1 MRKIAIYDSFT
12 EPKHRRL
19 IDETAARAG
28 FTVDYYAAPAA
39 VPADKRGDYE
49 VIYGM
54 PKPGE
59 LKDFVNLK
67 WFCGS
72 FAGVDA
78 YLDDS
83 LYPSPE
89 VMLSNSSGSYGVTIA
104 EHIVMVTLMLLRHAP
119 AYCADQTAGR
129 WGEVMPMRSIIGS
142 TVTVIGTGDIGTEFA
157 RRAKALGAKSV
168 RGVRRTKK
176 AADPAF
182 DEIHT
187 NEELDALLPDT
198 DILVLALPATGAT
211 KNILSA
217 ERIAL
222 LPRRAYVVNVGRGS
236 AIDQTALVDALN
248 AGRIAGAALDVF
260 QREPLPEND
269 PAWTA
274 KNLIVTPHISGQ
286 MSLGYTRDRNVELF
300 CEDLERYGKGEKP
313 VRLVDRRIGY

>member
-89 VMLSNSSGSYGVTIA
+89 VMLSNSSGAYGVTIA
-104 EHIVMVTLMLLRHAP
+104 EHMVMVTLMLLRHA
-119 AYCADQTAGR
+119 G
-129 WGEVMPMRSIIGS
+129 
-142 TVTVIGTGDIGTEFA
+142 
-157 RRAKALGAKSV
+157 
-168 RGVRRTKK
+168 K
-176 AADPAF
+176 AAA
-182 DEIHT
+182 
-187 NEELDALLPDT
+187 
-198 DILVLALPATGAT
+198 
-211 KNILSA
+211 
-217 ERIAL
+217 
-222 LPRRAYVVNVGRGS
+222 
-236 AIDQTALVDALN
+236 
-248 AGRIAGAALDVF
+248 
-260 QREPLPEND
+260 EPLEVHEV
-269 PAWTA
+269 
-274 KNLIVTPHISGQ
+274 L
-286 MSLGYTRDRNVELF
+286 
-300 CEDLERYGKGEKP
+300 
-313 VRLVDRRIGY
+313 

>member
-89 VMLSNSSGSYGVTIA
+89 VMLSNSSGAYGVTIA
-104 EHIVMVTLMLLRHAP
+104 EHIVMVTLMLLRRMP
-119 AYCADQTAGR
+119 DFQDIVR
-129 WGEVMPMRSIIGS
+129 RREWVQELPMRSIYGS
-142 TVTVIGTGDIGTEFA
+142 RITVLGAGDTVVLLSDGITDADAVGLEALLCRFQSQDQQELADTVLA
-157 RRAKALGAKSV
+157 YAKAHTPADRRDDMSV
-168 RGVRRTKK
+168 IVAR
-176 AADPAF
+176 
-182 DEIHT
+182 
-187 NEELDALLPDT
+187 LLP
-198 DILVLALPATGAT
+198 
-211 KNILSA
+211 N
-217 ERIAL
+217 
-222 LPRRAYVVNVGRGS
+222 
-236 AIDQTALVDALN
+236 
-248 AGRIAGAALDVF
+248 
-260 QREPLPEND
+260 
-269 PAWTA
+269 
-274 KNLIVTPHISGQ
+274 
-286 MSLGYTRDRNVELF
+286 
-300 CEDLERYGKGEKP
+300 
-313 VRLVDRRIGY
+313 

>member
-89 VMLSNSSGSYGVTIA
+89 VMLSNSSGAYGVTIA
-104 EHIVMVTLMLLRHAP
+104 EHMVMVTLMLLRHAP
-119 AYCADQTAGR
+119 AYCADQAAGR
-129 WGEVMPMRSIIGS
+129 WGR
-142 TVTVIGTGDIGTEFA
+142 
-157 RRAKALGAKSV
+157 
-168 RGVRRTKK
+168 
-176 AADPAF
+176 
-182 DEIHT
+182 
-187 NEELDALLPDT
+187 
-198 DILVLALPATGAT
+198 VLARCGVGTAACYPHCWY
-211 KNILSA
+211 
-217 ERIAL
+217 AL
-222 LPRRAYVVNVGRGS
+222 FKEQRGIS
-236 AIDQTALVDALN
+236 FGV
-248 AGRIAGAALDVF
+248 
-260 QREPLPEND
+260 PHCPPE
-269 PAWTA
+269 
-274 KNLIVTPHISGQ
+274 
-286 MSLGYTRDRNVELF
+286 
-300 CEDLERYGKGEKP
+300 KGC
-313 VRLVDRRIGY
+313 G

>member
-89 VMLSNSSGSYGVTIA
+89 VMLSNSSGAYGVTIA
-104 EHIVMVTLMLLRHAP
+104 EHMVMVTLMLLRHAP
-119 AYCADQTAGR
+119 AYCADQAAGR
-129 WGEVMPMRSIIGS
+129 WGRVLPMRSIMGS
-142 TVTVIGTGDIGTEFA
+142 TITIVGTGDIGTEFA
-157 RRAKALGAKSV
+157 RRAKAMVAKMDELGF
-168 RGVRRTKK
+168 GNC
-176 AADPAF
+176 
-182 DEIHT
+182 T
-187 NEELDALLPDT
+187 N
-198 DILVLALPATGAT
+198 TGACQ
-211 KNILSA
+211 A
-217 ERIAL
+217 ECPKSISIAHIA
-222 LPRRAYVVNVGRGS
+222 R
-236 AIDQTALVDALN
+236 LN
-248 AGRIAGAALDVF
+248 RDFIIAKLKD
-260 QREPLPEND
+260 
-269 PAWTA
+269 
-274 KNLIVTPHISGQ
+274 
-286 MSLGYTRDRNVELF
+286 
-300 CEDLERYGKGEKP
+300 
-313 VRLVDRRIGY
+313 

>member
-89 VMLSNSSGSYGVTIA
+89 VMLSNSSGAYGVTIA
-104 EHIVMVTLMLLRHAP
+104 EHMVMVTLMLLRHAP
-119 AYCADQTAGR
+119 AYCADQA
-129 WGEVMPMRSIIGS
+129 
-142 TVTVIGTGDIGTEFA
+142 
-157 RRAKALGAKSV
+157 AL
-168 RGVRRTKK
+168 
-176 AADPAF
+176 
-182 DEIHT
+182 
-187 NEELDALLPDT
+187 LDALNHDRL
-198 DILVLALPATGAT
+198 
-211 KNILSA
+211 
-217 ERIAL
+217 
-222 LPRRAYVVNVGRGS
+222 
-236 AIDQTALVDALN
+236 
-248 AGRIAGAALDVF
+248 AGAALDVF
-260 QREPLPEND
+260 EQEPIPAGD

-274 KNLIVTPHISGQ
+274 KNLLITPHISGQ
-286 MSLGYTRDRNVELF
+286 MSLGYTRDRNVQLF
-300 CEDLERYGKGEKP
+300 CEDLERYGRGEKP
-313 VRLVDRRIGY
+313 LRLVDRRIGY

>member
-89 VMLSNSSGSYGVTIA
+89 VMLSNSSGAYGVTIA
-104 EHIVMVTLMLLRHAP
+104 EHMVMVTLMLLRHAP
-119 AYCADQTAGR
+119 VYCADQAAGR
-129 WGEVMPMRSIIGS
+129 WGR
-142 TVTVIGTGDIGTEFA
+142 
-157 RRAKALGAKSV
+157 
-168 RGVRRTKK
+168 
-176 AADPAF
+176 
-182 DEIHT
+182 
-187 NEELDALLPDT
+187 
-198 DILVLALPATGAT
+198 VLA
-211 KNILSA
+211 
-217 ERIAL
+217 
-222 LPRRAYVVNVGRGS
+222 RAVGWVR
-236 AIDQTALVDALN
+236 LRVP
-248 AGRIAGAALDVF
+248 RIAGMHF
-260 QREPLPEND
+260 SRSSEGGGISPFRCPPE
-269 PAWTA
+269 
-274 KNLIVTPHISGQ
+274 
-286 MSLGYTRDRNVELF
+286 
-300 CEDLERYGKGEKP
+300 KGA
-313 VRLVDRRIGY
+313 G

>member
-28 FTVDYYAAPAA
+28 FTVDYYAAPAI

-89 VMLSNSSGSYGVTIA
+89 VMLSNSSGAYGVTIA
-104 EHIVMVTLMLLRHAP
+104 EHMVMVTLMLLRHAP
-119 AYCADQTAGR
+119 AYCADQAADR
-129 WGEVMPMRSIIGS
+129 WGRVLPMRSIMGS
-142 TVTVIGTGDIGTEFA
+142 TITVVGTGDIGTEFA
-157 RRAKALGAKSV
+157 RRAKAMGDRKSV
-168 RGVRRTKK
+168 V
-176 AADPAF
+176 
-182 DEIHT
+182 
-187 NEELDALLPDT
+187 
-198 DILVLALPATGAT
+198 
-211 KNILSA
+211 
-217 ERIAL
+217 
-222 LPRRAYVVNVGRGS
+222 
-236 AIDQTALVDALN
+236 
-248 AGRIAGAALDVF
+248 
-260 QREPLPEND
+260 
-269 PAWTA
+269 
-274 KNLIVTPHISGQ
+274 
-286 MSLGYTRDRNVELF
+286 
-300 CEDLERYGKGEKP
+300 
-313 VRLVDRRIGY
+313 

>member
-59 LKDFVNLK
+59 LKDFVSLK

-89 VMLSNSSGSYGVTIA
+89 
-104 EHIVMVTLMLLRHAP
+104 
-119 AYCADQTAGR
+119 
-129 WGEVMPMRSIIGS
+129 
-142 TVTVIGTGDIGTEFA
+142 
-157 RRAKALGAKSV
+157 
-168 RGVRRTKK
+168 
-176 AADPAF
+176 
-182 DEIHT
+182 
-187 NEELDALLPDT
+187 
-198 DILVLALPATGAT
+198 
-211 KNILSA
+211 
-217 ERIAL
+217 
-222 LPRRAYVVNVGRGS
+222 
-236 AIDQTALVDALN
+236 
-248 AGRIAGAALDVF
+248 
-260 QREPLPEND
+260 
-269 PAWTA
+269 
-274 KNLIVTPHISGQ
+274 
-286 MSLGYTRDRNVELF
+286 
-300 CEDLERYGKGEKP
+300 P
-313 VRLVDRRIGY
+313 VRTST